1 MNQMQSTPVVLGV
14 TCGDPGGIGLECF
27 LKALEEDALHN
38 QAALVLFVAPEHL
51 HIHGSTLQGKGRQ
64 FADESRWKPFRGRP
78 EEPGL
83 YLSPLEAPASSLT
96 LGRFDE
102 KWGALSRAALDQ
114 AITLAIDGTIDAVV
128 TLPICKE
135 SLIGSTPAYP
145 GQTEMCAQRSN
156 TTRYAMM
163 LAGPSLRVI
172 PATIHIPLSEVSKHL
187 NTADLTDKILLVSQ
201 SLKEGFDIADPVIAV
216 CGLNPHAGESG
227 RIGNEENEIIAPAIQ
242 KAQALGIDARGPYPA
257 DGLFVPGRYEEMDA
271 IVSMYHDQGLIP
283 LKLLHFDEAVN
294 TTLGIPFVRTSPD
307 HGVGYDIAG
316 QDQAHAGSTLAAL
329 LFALKQCTNR
339 QSRAPLE

>member
-1 MNQMQSTPVVLGV
+1 MNPIQPSPVVLGI

-27 LKALEEDALHN
+27 LKALEENALHT
-38 QAALVLFVAPEHL
+38 QCALVLFVAPDHL
-51 HIHGSTLQGKGRQ
+51 RIHQSTLQSKGQRFTYENQ
-64 FADESRWKPFRGRP
+64 WRAFQGRP
-78 EEPGL
+78 DTPGL
-83 YLSPLEAPASSLT
+83 YLKPLKAPDAPLT
-96 LGRFDE
+96 LGRFHE
-102 KWGALSRAALDQ
+102 KWGAVSRDALDQ
-114 AITLAIDGTIDAVV
+114 AISLALDGTLDGII

-135 SLIGSTPAYP
+135 SLLGTAPPYP

-172 PATIHIPLSEVSKHL
+172 PATIHIPLRDVAKHL
-187 NTADLTDKILLVSQ
+187 NTADLTDKILLVAQ
-201 SLKEGFDIADPVIAV
+201 SLKEEFHIADPVIAV

-227 RIGNEENEIIAPAIQ
+227 RIGSEEIQIIAPAIK
-242 KAQALGIDARGPYPA
+242 KARDLGVNAKGPYPA

-271 IVSMYHDQGLIP
+271 IISMYHDQGLIP

-316 QDQAHAGSTLAAL
+316 QDQAHEGSTLAAL
-329 LFALKQCTNR
+329 QFALKQCTNR
-339 QSRAPLE
+339 QSIAPLE